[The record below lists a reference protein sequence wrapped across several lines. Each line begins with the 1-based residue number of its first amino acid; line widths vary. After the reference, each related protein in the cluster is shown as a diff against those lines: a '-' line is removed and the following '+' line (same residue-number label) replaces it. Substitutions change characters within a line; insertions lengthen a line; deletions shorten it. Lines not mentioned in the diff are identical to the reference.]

1 MTITI
6 IHGQS
11 HKGSTYHVA
20 RMLADKVG
28 GEVNEIFLPRD
39 FNSDCAG
46 CTLCFARSEKLCPH
60 RTALEPVT
68 KAIDEADLIILA
80 SPVYVFH
87 VTGSMKT
94 LLDHYGYRWMIHRPY
109 EGMFMKQAVCISTA
123 AGGGTRSTCKDM
135 ADSLFFW
142 GVARIYRRGFNVS
155 AVSWDGVPAGTKSK
169 IDKSTDR
176 LAKKIN
182 RRYGRAVPGLRTRVW
197 FEIMRIIH
205 RKPGWCKADTD
216 YWEAKG
222 WNGKARPWKKAK
234 HAV

>member
-87 VTGSMKT
+87 VTGSIKSFV
-94 LLDHYGYRWMIHRPY
+94 DHQDQQSMPPRPSS
-109 EGMFMKQAVCISTA
+109 G
-123 AGGGTRSTCKDM
+123 
-135 ADSLFFW
+135 
-142 GVARIYRRGFNVS
+142 
-155 AVSWDGVPAGTKSK
+155 
-169 IDKSTDR
+169 
-176 LAKKIN
+176 
-182 RRYGRAVPGLRTRVW
+182 
-197 FEIMRIIH
+197 
-205 RKPGWCKADTD
+205 
-216 YWEAKG
+216 
-222 WNGKARPWKKAK
+222 
-234 HAV
+234 